1 MQSNF
6 FWSQAPGA
14 ALLQGEYD
22 LGLVLLSLMVSSIAA
37 SQALRLAAF
46 ARQAVTPQLR
56 SWAIASGSLALGT
69 GIWAMHFIGML
80 AYTPHAAVQYDLPL
94 TILSILPGIA
104 ASAVAI
110 TLLAKAELSS
120 KQLVLGGII
129 MGAGIATMHYSGMGA
144 MRMEHTPQYSPAWFT
159 VSLLVGVALAMLA
172 LWVRFGLARFSDNLS
187 LGMKT
192 LAAIIMGCAVAGMH
206 YTAMLALRISVPEST
221 HVDSGTPHGDNQLVL
236 ALVIALVT
244 LSIGGLIAQANGSL
258 HYRTRWQKTDMDEAR
273 LRALVQMAAD
283 GIISIDTLGNVQEY
297 NPAAEAI
304 FGWSMEEVVGQ
315 NVKML
320 MPAALANQHDHYIQ
334 RHEQGQMNAQ
344 PPLRNKISE
353 VLGQHKNGTLIPLR
367 LALSQAESRGQRMY
381 VGVLTDLSDR
391 KKTERQLHI
400 AATVFDHCFE
410 GVVVL
415 DANRRVADIN
425 PAFARMAEISRRS
438 ARNKD
443 FMVLFHS
450 DEDDAGTTSMWT
462 EVGRNGHWQ
471 GSWTMRHNGS
481 LQEVSITAVRDEQHR
496 LHHYIA
502 ICYQPIKQEQPSLI

>member
-6 FWSQAPGA
+6 FWSHAPGVP
-14 ALLQGEYD
+14 LLQGEYD
-22 LGLVLLSLMVSSIAA
+22 FGLVLLSLLVSSIA
-37 SQALRLAAF
+37 SGQALRLAAF
-46 ARQAVTPQLR
+46 ARLAVTSHLR
-56 SWAIASGSLALGT
+56 RWAIASGALALGT

-80 AYTPHAAVQYDLPL
+80 AYRPHAVVQYDLPL
-94 TILSILPGIA
+94 TILSIIPGIG

-110 TLLAKAELSS
+110 TLLAKAELNTR
-120 KQLVLGGII
+120 QLVLGAVI

-144 MRMEHTPQYSPAWFT
+144 MRMEHAPQYSPFWF
-159 VSLLVGVALAMLA
+159 VISLLVGVALAMLA
-172 LWVRFGLARFSDNLS
+172 LWVRFGLARFTDHLS

-206 YTAMLALRISVPEST
+206 YTAMLALRIPV
-221 HVDSGTPHGDNQLVL
+221 HGSGHGASPVNNDNQLIL

-244 LSIGGLIAQANGSL
+244 LSIGGLIAQANGLL
-258 HYRTRWQKTDMDEAR
+258 HYRTRWQKVDMDEAR

-283 GIISIDTLGNVQEY
+283 GIISIDTQGNVQEY

-304 FGWSMEEVVGQ
+304 FGWSSAEVVGQ

-320 MPAALANQHDHYIQ
+320 MPSALANHHDHYLQ
-334 RHEQGQMNAQ
+334 RHEHGQMNAQ

-353 VLGQHKNGTLIPLR
+353 VLGQHKNGALIPLR

-381 VGVLTDLSDR
+381 VGVLTDLSAQ

-400 AATVFDHCFE
+400 AATVFDHCYE
-410 GVVVL
+410 GVIVL
-415 DANRRVADIN
+415 DANRRVVDIN
-425 PAFARMAEISRRS
+425 PAFARMVELSRHS

-443 FMVLFHS
+443 FEALFQGEDS
-450 DEDDAGTTSMWT
+450 DATIATMWT
-462 EVGRNGHWQ
+462 DVGRSGHWQ
-471 GSWTMRHNGS
+471 GRWKMRHNDCQ
-481 LQEVSITAVRDEQHR
+481 QEVSITAVRDEQRR

-502 ICYQPIKQEQPSLI
+502 ICYQPIKQEQASVI

>member
-1 MQSNF
+1 MQSHF
-6 FWSQAPGA
+6 FWSQAPDTS
-14 ALLQGEYD
+14 LLQGEYD

-37 SQALRLAAF
+37 GQALRLAAF
-46 ARQAVTPQLR
+46 ARLALTSQLR
-56 SWAIASGSLALGT
+56 GWAIASGSLALGT

-80 AYTPHAAVQYDLPL
+80 AYKPHAAVQYDLPL
-94 TILSILPGIA
+94 TILSILPGIG

-110 TLLAKAELSS
+110 TLLAKAELNS

-144 MRMEHTPQYSPAWFT
+144 MRMEHTAQYSPIWFAI
-159 VSLLVGVALAMLA
+159 SLLLGVVLAMLA
-172 LWVRFGLARFSDNLS
+172 LWVRFGLARLSDQLS
-187 LGMKT
+187 LGVKA

-206 YTAMLALRISVPEST
+206 YTAMLALRTSTPESA
-221 HVDSGTPHGDNQLVL
+221 HASSAAHSDNQLVL

-244 LSIGGLIAQANGSL
+244 LSIGGLIGQANGLL
-258 HYRTRWQKTDMDEAR
+258 HYRTRWQQVDMNEAR

-283 GIISIDTLGNVQEY
+283 GIISIDTQGNIQEY

-304 FGWSMEEVVGQ
+304 FGWSAEEVVGQ

-320 MPAALANQHDHYIQ
+320 MPVALAHHHDHYIQ
-334 RHEQGQMNAQ
+334 RHEQGQINAQ

-410 GVVVL
+410 GVMVL
-415 DANRRVADIN
+415 DANRRVVDIN
-425 PAFARMAEISRRS
+425 PAFARMAGISRHS

-443 FMVLFHS
+443 FIALFHGN
-450 DEDDAGTTSMWT
+450 EDDASITDMWT

-471 GSWTMRHNGS
+471 GSWRMRHNDS

-502 ICYQPIKQEQPSLI
+502 ICYQSVRQELASLI